1 MKILSLLETNNVSGG
16 NRELA
21 QGAGAMVGTVIGGR
35 LAGQAGV
42 AGGAALGSVA
52 GGKAYDGVA
61 HIINSSP
68 QITIPP
74 QHYNILDHNTV
85 RQPACHIPMNQNHFP
100 RWCIWLF
107 FFSQTNTIHLHLGDN
122 VLCFYFNSI
131 KITNKPL
138 NSN

>member
-68 QITIPP
+68 QITLPP

-85 RQPACHIPMNQNHFP
+85 RQPAYHIPMNQNHFP
-100 RWCIWLF
+100 RW
-107 FFSQTNTIHLHLGDN
+107 
-122 VLCFYFNSI
+122 
-131 KITNKPL
+131 
-138 NSN
+138 